1 MKHFAYFW
9 YYIRFQMKKALIIAL
24 TLSLLLFVSCKNDEP
39 KPKVIYKEDKSAG
52 REVKKSDSTQIKIA
66 DLPVHMEGTKYL
78 IHPIGDIRIYE
89 DNSRS
94 YGSSRTNS
102 EASYAISNYN
112 RFELTGYF
120 ENLKF
125 QHIDSTALKP
135 LTDKLIQIQ
144 TATYLPT
151 IAEKFKKQL
160 LIYTLVD
167 SDTNKDGRL
176 DANDIRSLYISD
188 ISGEGFKK
196 LSDDMQELLD
206 WNLIEAKGRIYFRT
220 IEDINKN
227 GAFDQN
233 DRVHYRFIDLLS
245 QGWPVTAYEPVGK

>member
-1 MKHFAYFW
+1 
-9 YYIRFQMKKALIIAL
+9 MKKPLIIAL
-24 TLSLLLFVSCKNDEP
+24 TLSSLLIVSCKDKP
-39 KPKVIYKEDKSAG
+39 KPKVIYKEDKATE
-52 REVKKSDSTQIKIA
+52 REAKRSDSTQIKVA

-78 IHPIGDIRIYE
+78 IHPVGDIRIYE
-89 DNSRS
+89 DNIKS
-94 YGSSRTNS
+94 YGSSRTNG
-102 EASYAISNYN
+102 EVSYAISNYN

-144 TATYLPT
+144 TATYLPA
-151 IAEKFKKQL
+151 IAEKYKKQL

-167 SDTNKDGRL
+167 ADTNQDGRV
-176 DANDIRSLYISD
+176 DANDIRSLYVSD
-188 ISGEGFKK
+188 ISGQGFKK

-206 WNLIEAKGRIYFRT
+206 WNLIDAKGRIYFRT

-227 GAFDQN
+227 GAFDKN
-233 DRVHYRFIDLLS
+233 DRVHYRYADLLS
-245 QGWPVTAYEPVGK
+245 DGWPVTGYEPVGE